1 MTIKS
6 NLAIKVK
13 KHKEKLILD
22 LFEQWSGSQAD
33 DIIAMPQSGS
43 YREYYRIFGSNK
55 TAVGV
60 YNADKKENNAFIS
73 FSKHFIQK
81 GLNVP
86 AIYAENTDQDIYLQE
101 DLGDITLFS
110 FLSAVREGKDFPPEL
125 LALYKQV
132 VQDLP
137 VFQVE
142 GGKELDYS
150 VCYPRDSFDK
160 QSMMWDLNYFK
171 YYFLKLAKIP
181 FDEQALEED
190 FQRFSDYL
198 LMADRNYFLYRDFQS
213 RNIMVKE
220 RKPYYIDY
228 QGGRRGAL
236 QYDLASLLYDSK
248 CDIPLNVQEIL
259 LQEYMKSLKNHL
271 TFDEEEF
278 LQYYQGYSLIRIMQ
292 AMGAYGFRGFYEKKA
307 HFLQSI
313 PYALKNLR
321 MILDDLALP
330 VKLPELVTALNRL
343 VDAPQ
348 LLKFKDQK
356 KLKSYL
362 KVTINSFSYK
372 TGIPTDSSGHGG
384 GYVFD
389 CRAIHNPGRYE
400 EYKSFTGRD
409 KEVIEFLKNESDMD
423 HFLDNVYTLVDQSVD
438 KYLERNFSNLMV
450 SFGCTGGQH
459 RSVYCAERLAERLRE
474 KYDVE
479 IEINHI
485 ELTRKKFPLV

>member
-86 AIYAENTDQDIYLQE
+86 AIYAENSDQDIYLQE

-142 GGKELDYS
+142 GGNELDYS

-372 TGIPTDSSGHGG
+372 TGLPTDSSGHGG

-409 KEVIEFLKNESDMD
+409 KEVIEFLKNEGDMD
-423 HFLDNVYTLVDQSVD
+423 HFLDNVYSLVDQSVD

>member
-343 VDAPQ
+343 VDASQ

>member
-485 ELTRKKFPLV
+485 ELSRKKFPLV